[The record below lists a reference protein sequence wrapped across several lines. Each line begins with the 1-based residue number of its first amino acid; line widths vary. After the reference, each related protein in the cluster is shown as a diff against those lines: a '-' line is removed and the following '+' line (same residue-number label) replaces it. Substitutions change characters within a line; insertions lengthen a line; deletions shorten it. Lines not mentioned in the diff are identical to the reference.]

1 MAEIT
6 AFSKIYDKFFGKIT
20 DDMYMEMTETET
32 KEDVKSLL
40 IDTLSNFEF
49 PRFKLYDFDEVLEE
63 YNSTLTLEEMN
74 ILAVLMLIGW
84 IDRQLASVEN
94 TRMKYSGSDFKF
106 TSQANH
112 LDKLIKLKAAFKQ
125 ESLHL
130 QRLYKRRKL
139 TEDGYIA
146 PNLSSIMERR
156 VL

>member
-1 MAEIT
+1 MT
-6 AFSKIYDKFFGKIT
+6 NSFGKIT

-112 LDKLIKLKAAFKQ
+112 LDKLIKLKAAF
-125 ESLHL
+125 
-130 QRLYKRRKL
+130 
-139 TEDGYIA
+139 
-146 PNLSSIMERR
+146 
-156 VL
+156 